1 MLGVRSRKVYETE
14 TEAQMKDMKNKA
26 VSYRLE
32 GETVQHFLE
41 SMTLVG
47 EEGIRRTATQGL
59 TLVRELGKER
69 CSSGRVRSHHN
80 GLKVT
85 HTKSLDSTFNSA

>member
-1 MLGVRSRKVYETE
+1 MRQKLKLRRRARRVGQCHTE
-14 TEAQMKDMKNKA
+14 GKTA
-26 VSYRLE
+26 
-32 GETVQHFLE
+32 QHFLE

-47 EEGIRRTATQGL
+47 EEGIRRTAPQGL

-69 CSSGRVRSHHN
+69 RSLGRVRSHHN

-85 HTKSLDSTFNSA
+85 HTKSLDSTFNSACARHGGTCL